1 MAKTIGFHRQNY
13 TQRIKQ
19 TQTNTTI
26 MIIRNRRSKKI
37 SELKY
42 HSIIRVHKES
52 GARVREREK
61 KFEPFWRPFKKI
73 KTRVVRNQPLKKCV
87 KIDPRDKHEH
97 PTAATT
103 TILSEQTF
111 AKTSHF

>member
-1 MAKTIGFHRQNY
+1 
-13 TQRIKQ
+13 
-19 TQTNTTI
+19 
-26 MIIRNRRSKKI
+26 MIIRNSRSKKI

-42 HSIIRVHKES
+42 HSIIRVHNES
-52 GARVREREK
+52 GAKVREREK
-61 KFEPFWRPFKKI
+61 NYTFETFWRPFKKI
-73 KTRVVRNQPLKKCV
+73 KKREVRKQPIKKCV

-103 TILSEQTF
+103 TILSKQTF

>member
-1 MAKTIGFHRQNY
+1 MVFVGKIIHREK
-13 TQRIKQ
+13 KQ
-19 TQTNTTI
+19 THTNTTI
-26 MIIRNRRSKKI
+26 MIIRNSRSKKI

-61 KFEPFWRPFKKI
+61 KYTFETFWRPFKKI
-73 KTRVVRNQPLKKCV
+73 KTRVVRNQPLKNCV